1 MDNLRSASEI
11 VAFVHIVFLVV
22 FYATAASHS
31 QSREKRSRSLG
42 SSSVAWSG
50 VVGFQG
56 NKADFQSPSTF
67 TACTPV
73 SASSLEKNDR
83 RFCGEMAREK
93 CLLSEAPQ
101 VLTADVGKFVGVPC
115 DIVSKRAV
123 WTPLSALYS
132 VLILL
137 RQPFKIGNN
146 EPFHPVCASQYTVV
160 MS

>member
-1 MDNLRSASEI
+1 MDNLRSASET

-22 FYATAASHS
+22 SYVTAASHS
-31 QSREKRSRSLG
+31 QLREKWSRSLG

-50 VVGFQG
+50 VIGFQG
-56 NKADFQSPSTF
+56 DRADFQSPSTF

-73 SASSLEKNDR
+73 SASFLEKNDR
-83 RFCGEMAREK
+83 RFCGETAREK

-101 VLTADVGKFVGVPC
+101 VLTADVGKFVSAPC
-115 DIVSKRAV
+115 NIVSKRAV

-137 RQPFKIGNN
+137 RHPFKIGNN
-146 EPFHPVCASQYTVV
+146 EPFHPVRTSQYTFV